1 MDGEHLVSGKVWRG
15 PTPREEQRTVK
26 RDEREGGK
34 KRKESTKTGRVAKQG
49 EELFS
54 EISKSYDKLI
64 GELLDDVK
72 VVANNSRES

>member
-26 RDEREGGK
+26 RDEREREK
-34 KRKESTKTGRVAKQG
+34 KKESTKTGRVAKQG

-64 GELLDDVK
+64 GELLDDVE